1 MPSKIQRMSE
11 KFRQALGIGQSA
23 NTDWRPTSNARNC
36 AMIVETKR
44 FSTELKALHRDLVGL
59 DKAVEVSLGTVRGV
73 LCTPLPRAYD
83 EGPLGVSPVDKEER
97 VVGMAVNIEAVTA
110 AGAEMR
116 GRLQNEVL
124 HPLEQWLAAYRSI
137 KERNRKCEELRLDL
151 DTKRRSAMALQEKYL
166 KYKKKE
172 HQDTEAVMHRA
183 QTEEFK
189 MNRIAQRYAEV
200 EAEVFNA
207 LLTLIRD
214 TVVLREYAA
223 AALAILQRCFTL
235 AYTAFDL
242 NTTIPLPLL
251 PPPAVS
257 NGGMPPNHSGGGNS
271 EAGNVRSSTASLP
284 NYSPSIATARSY
296 NSTGGGAQGFNASV
310 LHGVPPRA
318 PPSPNAD
325 QSSAAQR
332 AGPFSRPSQGALDP
346 SLPCVSAA
354 VPGEDGAGLGPR
366 PPAWFEEAK
375 QNARP
380 PTYGDDSDDEAGANP
395 FQAKH
400 QLDTDNPFS
409 RHSELGSDT
418 AHLASP
424 TSH

>member
-1 MPSKIQRMSE
+1 MSE

-23 NTDWRPTSNARNC
+23 NTVGTFEINLLRQ
-36 AMIVETKR
+36 
-44 FSTELKALHRDLVGL
+44 ELTVNDPDLL
-59 DKAVEVSLGTVRGV
+59 SLGTVRGV

-116 GRLQNEVL
+116 GRLQNEQAELQASYIGHPVFVL
-124 HPLEQWLAAYRSI
+124 Q
-137 KERNRKCEELRLDL
+137 ERNRKCEELRLDL

-271 EAGNVRSSTASLP
+271 EAGNVRSSTASLVGGVMQRESTEDIGRPVQHDGLLMNMSFAFPQP

-296 NSTGGGAQGFNASV
+296 NSTGGGAQ
-310 LHGVPPRA
+310 
-318 PPSPNAD
+318 
-325 QSSAAQR
+325 
-332 AGPFSRPSQGALDP
+332 
-346 SLPCVSAA
+346 
-354 VPGEDGAGLGPR
+354 
-366 PPAWFEEAK
+366 EAK

-380 PTYGDDSDDEAGANP
+380 PTYGDDSDDEVGANP

-409 RHSELGSDT
+409 GHSELGSDT